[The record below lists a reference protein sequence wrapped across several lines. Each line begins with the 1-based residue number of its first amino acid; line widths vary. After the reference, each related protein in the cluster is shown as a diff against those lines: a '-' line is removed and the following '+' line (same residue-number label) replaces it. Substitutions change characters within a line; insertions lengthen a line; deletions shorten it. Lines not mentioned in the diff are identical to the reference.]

1 MIIRQYKQSDLDTL
15 ANLFYQT
22 VHNVNCADYTE
33 EQLCAWTNSP
43 ESLKTKQENLSK
55 QYTLLAEID
64 GETVGFGSID
74 KNGCLDFLYV
84 HKDYQRQGVATALCD
99 ELEKNYSTITTYASK
114 TAKPF
119 FEGRGY
125 YTVKEQEV
133 ERFGIKLKNY
143 EMRKSCSKD

>member
-1 MIIRQYKQSDLDTL
+1 MLIRRYKQSDLDTIS
-15 ANLFYQT
+15 NLFYQT
-22 VHNVNCADYTE
+22 VHNVNCADYTA

-43 ESLKTKQENLSK
+43 ESLKTKQEILSE

-99 ELEKNYSTITTYASK
+99 ELEKTTLLSQLTHRKPQNRFLKVADTIPSK
-114 TAKPF
+114 SK
-119 FEGRGY
+119 
-125 YTVKEQEV
+125 
-133 ERFGIKLKNY
+133 
-143 EMRKSCSKD
+143 KSNGLVLN